1 MALGLLA
8 RHLNEDPNVNLVFSN
23 EAEIDQNST
32 YLANFLRKPPFD
44 LFTLL
49 RVPYLGRLLAVRR
62 RLLEDCAEGGPVFR
76 HEYAGIEEHDL
87 WLRLALTGNVV
98 SRHAPLFAYYRR
110 AGSASQASL
119 NPSALV
125 ETRRRLLA
133 EQVPRAYPG
142 AVWTAQAAQDPDPL
156 ASSSVWITDLP
167 GQPAPRL
174 LVVIPFKDHV
184 ETTIKCLESIERQ
197 EHVLDVL
204 VVLVNNR
211 SKEPA
216 TRPRLRDW
224 IASPRSLRY
233 EPSITMAHST
243 SPGSITR
250 RLPGSGTIGTCSSS

>member
-1 MALGLLA
+1 MSSTRWLWGCLPGII
-8 RHLNEDPNVNLVFSN
+8 NEDPNVNLVFSN

-32 YLANFLRKPPFD
+32 CLANFLLKPPFD
-44 LFTLL
+44 PFTLL

-62 RLLEDCAEGGPVFR
+62 RLLEDCTEGGPVFR
-76 HEYAGIEEHDL
+76 HEYEGIEEHDL
-87 WLRLALTGNVV
+87 WLRLALTGSVV

-110 AGSASQASL
+110 AGSASRASL
-119 NPSALV
+119 NPSEIRG
-125 ETRRRLLA
+125 ETPSLARRAGAASLSLERSG
-133 EQVPRAYPG
+133 PRRWP
-142 AVWTAQAAQDPDPL
+142 QDRDPL

-174 LVVIPFKDHV
+174 LVVIPFKDQV

-211 SKEPA
+211 STKPT

-224 IASPRSLRY
+224 MASPRTLRY
-233 EPSITMAHST
+233 ELL
-243 SPGSITR
+243 R
-250 RLPGSGTIGTCSSS
+250 